1 INKALGVSDPL
12 PYIAIARTYSRD
24 GEFYAAALNAESA
37 IALDPTNPDWYGQLG
52 IVRNRSRNYE
62 GAIPVLLC
70 AVYGCSAEEYTE
82 QEVAVIGLALN
93 DASLPY
99 YYTLGSL
106 LAALDQ
112 CAQAFPV

>member
-1 INKALGVSDPL
+1 
-12 PYIAIARTYSRD
+12 
-24 GEFYAAALNAESA
+24 
-37 IALDPTNPDWYGQLG
+37 
-52 IVRNRSRNYE
+52 VRNSSRNYE

-70 AVYGCSAEEYTE
+70 AVYGCSAEENTE

-112 CAQAFPV
+112 CAQAFPVLEALRASYAADPVVMGIVEENTQVCANLAARSQPTATPQPEASPTP